1 MVFIRW
7 SLPIFLF
14 VVLSPAFAQQTNG
27 GLNELRESLER
38 QDARIRR
45 MQVLLAEQNARQDGI
60 EQSQPPLDLIESL
73 YAELNQMQEELQNLQ
88 PRIKGL
94 EEQLEQQNEGILE
107 ARKEPLKLGML
118 ALMAGNPDSAA
129 EYFKPFLAEEA
140 EPKIRNNL
148 MMALANSYLAQGF
161 AEQAASYYGTVIGL
175 PEKGRHYPLA
185 LFSLGKAFELLGEI
199 QKRDVV
205 WRELEVNFSEH
216 PLTFQ
221 AQLSQKK
228 TMKEQISEG
237 LSGNLE
243 LTEKSEK
250 ASVLEN

>member
-7 SLPIFLF
+7 SLSIFLC
-14 VVLSPAFAQQTNG
+14 VVLSPAFAQQTSG
-27 GLNELRESLER
+27 GLDELRESLER

-88 PRIKGL
+88 PRIKGI

-107 ARKEPLKLGML
+107 AREEPLKLGML

-161 AEQAASYYGTVIGL
+161 AEQAASYYGC
-175 PEKGRHYPLA
+175 
-185 LFSLGKAFELLGEI
+185 LLYTSPSP
-199 QKRDVV
+199 RD
-205 WRELEVNFSEH
+205 RS
-216 PLTFQ
+216 
-221 AQLSQKK
+221 
-228 TMKEQISEG
+228 ISRMP
-237 LSGNLE
+237 S
-243 LTEKSEK
+243 S
-250 ASVLEN
+250 A

>member
-14 VVLSPAFAQQTNG
+14 FVLSPAFAQQTSG
-27 GLNELRESLER
+27 GLDELRESLER

-107 ARKEPLKLGML
+107 ARKEPLK
-118 ALMAGNPDSAA
+118 
-129 EYFKPFLAEEA
+129 
-140 EPKIRNNL
+140 
-148 MMALANSYLAQGF
+148 
-161 AEQAASYYGTVIGL
+161 
-175 PEKGRHYPLA
+175 
-185 LFSLGKAFELLGEI
+185 
-199 QKRDVV
+199 VV

-228 TMKEQISEG
+228 AMKEQISER
-237 LSGNLE
+237 LSENLE
-243 LTEKSEK
+243 LTEKSEE

>member
-1 MVFIRW
+1 MVFLRW
-7 SLPIFLF
+7 SLPFFLF
-14 VVLSPAFAQQTNG
+14 VVLSPAFAQQTSG
-27 GLNELRESLER
+27 GLDELRESLER

-45 MQVLLAEQNARQDGI
+45 
-60 EQSQPPLDLIESL
+60 
-73 YAELNQMQEELQNLQ
+73 MQEELQNLQ

-140 EPKIRNNL
+140 EPQIRNNL

-205 WRELEVNFSEH
+205 WRELEVCTYKRYSY
-216 PLTFQ
+216 
-221 AQLSQKK
+221 QKF
-228 TMKEQISEG
+228 EVS
-237 LSGNLE
+237 LR
-243 LTEKSEK
+243 
-250 ASVLEN
+250 V